1 MKLLA
6 ILPAE
11 WVYLG
16 AAKNCSSRHA
26 TTVNHLQVLLSKGE
40 GTLLER
46 REKLGGAVIS
56 KKPFGGNW
64 EFEVY
69 YLSIS

>member
-1 MKLLA
+1 MKLPA
-6 ILPAE
+6 ILPSG
-11 WVYLG
+11 WVHLG

-26 TTVNHLQVLLSKGE
+26 TTVNHLQILLSKGE
-40 GTLLER
+40 GTLSQR

-56 KKPFGGNW
+56 KKSLGGNW

-69 YLSIS
+69 CLSIS